1 MTLPLNNFD
10 PPPRLVPGA
19 IVAKKFQRRDQNVKK
34 KLTNIKTDMDAG
46 QPVISKAH

>member
-10 PPPRLVPGA
+10 PSPPRLVPGA

-34 KLTNIKTDMDAG
+34 TDKHKNGYGRRTTSD
-46 QPVISKAH
+46 Q